1 MHVQVKNDQIEQN
14 NKKRHTVKL
23 YHTKGLRGFTFHR
36 TVNCLKETKKKKYG
50 WVEFQ
55 HIA

>member
-36 TVNCLKETKKKKYG
+36 TVNCLKETKKKKYD